1 MKKAAFLLSV
11 LITSLIFLSCIGK
24 KTELQKDICVTVDD
38 FSAEWLKG
46 SWEATISETKG
57 IYQINRNFTVNVKS
71 EDEVE
76 ILRASGSKELT
87 DMDGLRDEVFYYY
100 VSDIPG
106 TEDIA
111 KLTFDGLTIEGDG
124 RLYLNGKRDKV
135 SSGIKIIELDGRT
148 ETYYFTMVK
157 KQ

>member
-1 MKKAAFLLSV
+1 
-11 LITSLIFLSCIGK
+11 
-24 KTELQKDICVTVDD
+24 
-38 FSAEWLKG
+38 
-46 SWEATISETKG
+46 
-57 IYQINRNFTVNVKS
+57 
-71 EDEVE
+71 
-76 ILRASGSKELT
+76 
-87 DMDGLRDEVFYYY
+87 MDGLRDEVFYYY